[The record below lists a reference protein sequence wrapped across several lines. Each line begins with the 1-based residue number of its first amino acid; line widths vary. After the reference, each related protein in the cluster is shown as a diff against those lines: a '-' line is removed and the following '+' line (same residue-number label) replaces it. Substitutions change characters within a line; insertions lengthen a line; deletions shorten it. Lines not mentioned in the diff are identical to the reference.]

1 MKYIL
6 SLILLFVTCGTVSA
20 EARYF
25 MEQKDACFFVDLGNQ
40 TFNKH
45 NDKAEHDNAYKGIS
59 DPDYYSDNEIIAVIG
74 VEGSEKETVLTFNL
88 TGSYWY
94 YILNGTDTR
103 YRRPFGIDLVV
114 RASKNRNGGTDNHI
128 TIEKVIH
135 LGRQKGGQDSKSVTV
150 TLPKTDGSEYN
161 GEKIY
166 AAWLDLVLVMDPFV
180 NPETGLITMDNTD
193 ITDKSSPYYGYV
205 IGTDD
210 FYSTSCTVSVKDTG
224 QSYVF
229 NMMGYYNRNKPNVPN
244 TNGFVSTISV
254 FPNANATSFDIK
266 TLKPDNE
273 SISSDIVIGGYSFT
287 TNSKKVGNKEVD
299 ENYAKAYFFVSSS
312 PNGSVKGEEFV
323 LKYVSPISGATVS
336 NLNKFNSVKY
346 QIGIKGKSGN
356 TKWFNGEDFFRSIDL
371 DAAALKAVTS
381 VEWSSNHRQ
390 WIVRVFDEGEILL
403 KIAGDVDDLSAGR
416 YRSNVYFHVVTD
428 W

>member
-6 SLILLFVTCGTVSA
+6 SLILLFVMCGTVSA
-20 EARYF
+20 EASYF

-40 TFNKH
+40 YFNKH
-45 NDKAEHDNAYKGIS
+45 NDDAIFSNNYKNVN
-59 DPDYYSDNEIIAVIG
+59 DPNYYSDNEIIAVIG
-74 VEGSEKETVLTFNL
+74 VQGSAEETKLTFNF
-88 TGSYWY
+88 TGNAWY

-114 RASKNRNGGTDNHI
+114 RAAVKPNAGDKDQK
-128 TIEKVIH
+128 TIEKIIH
-135 LGRQKGGQDSKSVTV
+135 LGRQSKGEDKKSVTV
-150 TLPKTDGSEYN
+150 TLPKTDGSTYK
-161 GEKIY
+161 GQTIY

-180 NPETGLITMDNTD
+180 NPDTGLISENGVD
-193 ITDKSSPYYGYV
+193 ITKESSPYYGYV

-210 FYSTSCTVSVKDTG
+210 FYTTSCTVSVANTG

-229 NMMGYYNRNKPNVPN
+229 NMMGYYNRKKPNISS
-244 TNGFVSTISV
+244 NGFVSTISV

-273 SISSDIVIGGYSFT
+273 STSSDIVIGGYSYT
-287 TNSKKVGNKEVD
+287 TSSKKVGKNEVNED
-299 ENYAKAYFFVSSS
+299 YAKAYFFVSSS

-323 LKYVSPISGATVS
+323 LKYVSPISGITVS

-356 TKWFNGEDFFRSIDL
+356 TKWFNGEDFFGSIVL
-371 DAAALKAVTS
+371 EASALKAVTS
-381 VEWSSNHRQ
+381 VEWSSNHNQ
-390 WIVRVFDEGEILL
+390 YIVRVFDEGEILL